1 MVLLQMLIFDPG
13 EDDSGIDH
21 GVDHWVNHVVDHG
34 VNHGVNHWVTWSKRL
49 PRKKKEDR
57 EGIANLLV

>member
-1 MVLLQMLIFDPG
+1 MLIFDPG

-21 GVDHWVNHVVDHG
+21 GVD
-34 VNHGVNHWVTWSKRL
+34 HGVNHWVTWSKRL

>member
-1 MVLLQMLIFDPG
+1 MLIFDPG
-13 EDDSGIDH
+13 EDDRGID
-21 GVDHWVNHVVDHG
+21 HVVDHG
-34 VNHGVNHWVTWSKRL
+34 VDHVVDHVVHRGVDHGFNHWVTWSKRL